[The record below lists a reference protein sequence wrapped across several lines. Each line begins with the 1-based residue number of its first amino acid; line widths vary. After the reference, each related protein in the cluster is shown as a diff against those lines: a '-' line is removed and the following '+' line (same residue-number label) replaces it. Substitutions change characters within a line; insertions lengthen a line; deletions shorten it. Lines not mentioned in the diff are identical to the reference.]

1 MRAEPTLP
9 AALPAALAAAALLLS
24 LAALP
29 AGAAFLPAAATTS
42 SPFPPRPSSFATATA
57 TATATAASPPPTAL
71 GALPDPSHLPEA
83 LSSASLLLSTIDS
96 DIASISDD
104 QFGKVFAGGIAVML
118 GGVASALVVG
128 FLLDAGD
135 SYSAI
140 VGDSYEDQV
149 TRDDIMADEEFW
161 SQLTPEQQVEAREL
175 LGKASAALNGD
186 GGGGGGGGGRGE
198 GKGAPAPAPA
208 PRRKEDISMFDDY

>member
-1 MRAEPTLP
+1 
-9 AALPAALAAAALLLS
+9 
-24 LAALP
+24 
-29 AGAAFLPAAATTS
+29 
-42 SPFPPRPSSFATATA
+42 
-57 TATATAASPPPTAL
+57 
-71 GALPDPSHLPEA
+71 
-83 LSSASLLLSTIDS
+83 
-96 DIASISDD
+96 
-104 QFGKVFAGGIAVML
+104 ML

-186 GGGGGGGGGRGE
+186 GGGGGRGEEEEGGGE

-208 PRRKEDISMFDDY
+208 PRRQEDISMFDDY

>member
-1 MRAEPTLP
+1 
-9 AALPAALAAAALLLS
+9 
-24 LAALP
+24 
-29 AGAAFLPAAATTS
+29 
-42 SPFPPRPSSFATATA
+42 
-57 TATATAASPPPTAL
+57 
-71 GALPDPSHLPEA
+71 
-83 LSSASLLLSTIDS
+83 
-96 DIASISDD
+96 
-104 QFGKVFAGGIAVML
+104 ML

-186 GGGGGGGGGRGE
+186 GGGGGGEGAGGRGRARRPPLPPPGRRRTYPCSTTTRAQGIRGGGRPGGRGQE
-198 GKGAPAPAPA
+198 AGAGTPPPPPAKRHGRCHRNPGPME
-208 PRRKEDISMFDDY
+208 K